1 MNEQTQKITGVATSA
16 LTLATMGV
24 SMVAALPANADAVPV
39 PQPAAEKN
47 LQAAGAPVV
56 KPSQV
61 AGTFAFT
68 QGEVTPLDQIA
79 RSMGSADKYLCGAQ
93 AVTSDAGTLA
103 EVGTWT
109 ISIGGAVAHP
119 YDATIEQMVDEERQ
133 TVVLGCSCAGNP
145 ADGIASVNAQVTGV
159 PVTELLRHADPL
171 EGANTIVLA
180 SADGYE
186 VALPLSYVL
195 QHYCPIVFDV
205 NGSPIA
211 ESMGGVNQLWLG
223 STSAR
228 YFSRDIVSITVEQRN
243 EVPAAPGAGDAA
255 DASANLPNVGMF
267 FGGEAA

>member
-16 LTLATMGV
+16 LMLATVGAGMA
-24 SMVAALPANADAVPV
+24 AALPSGADAAPA

-47 LQAAGAPVV
+47 LQPAGASVV

-79 RSMGSADKYLCGAQ
+79 RSMGSADQHLCGAK
-93 AVTSDAGTLA
+93 AVTSDAGALA
-103 EVGTWT
+103 EVGTRT

-119 YDATIEQMVDEERQ
+119 YDATVEEMIDEESQ
-133 TVVLGCSCAGNP
+133 TMVLGCSYAGNP

-171 EGANTIVLA
+171 EGANTIVFV

-186 VALPLSYVL
+186 VAPPLSYVL

-223 STSAR
+223 SMSAR
-228 YFSRDIVSITVEQRN
+228 YFARDIVSITVEQRD
-243 EVPAAPGAGDAA
+243 EVPAAPGANDAA
-255 DASANLPNVGMF
+255 GASANLPNVGVF
-267 FGGEAA
+267 FGGEVA

>member
-1 MNEQTQKITGVATSA
+1 MNAQTQKITGVATSA
-16 LTLATMGV
+16 LMLATMGAG
-24 SMVAALPANADAVPV
+24 MAAALPSNANAA
-39 PQPAAEKN
+39 PQ
-47 LQAAGAPVV
+47 QASVQTLSGTGIMV
-56 KPSQV
+56 KTSQV
-61 AGTFAFT
+61 TGTFAFT

-79 RSMGSADKYLCGAQ
+79 RSMGSANQYLCGAK
-93 AVTSDAGTLA
+93 AVTSDAGSLA
-103 EVGTWT
+103 EIGTWT
-109 ISIGGAVAHP
+109 ISVGGAVAHP
-119 YDATIEQMVDEERQ
+119 YDATIEEMVDEESQ

-159 PVTELLRHADPL
+159 PVTELLRHADPV
-171 EGANTIVLA
+171 EGANTIVFA

-186 VALPLSYVL
+186 IALPLNYVL

-228 YFSRDIVSITVEQRN
+228 YFARDIVSITVEQRD

-255 DASANLPNVGMF
+255 DASANLPNVGVF
-267 FGGEAA
+267 FGGEVA

>member
-1 MNEQTQKITGVATSA
+1 MNEQTQKLTAAATSA
-16 LTLATMGV
+16 LMLAGMGV
-24 SMVAALPANADAVPV
+24 AAVSSAPVVADAASAVP
-39 PQPAAEKN
+39 AEQVVA
-47 LQAAGAPVV
+47 QAAPSV

-79 RSMGSADKYLCGAQ
+79 RSMGSADKYLCGAK
-93 AVTSDAGTLA
+93 APASDAGALA
-103 EVGTWT
+103 EAGEWT

-119 YDATIEQMVDEERQ
+119 YDATVEEMTDEATQ
-133 TVVLGCSCAGNP
+133 TAVLGCSCAGNP
-145 ADGIASVNAQVTGV
+145 ADGIASVNAEVTGV
-159 PVTELLRHADPL
+159 AVTELLRHADPVA
-171 EGANTIVLA
+171 EANTIVFA

-228 YFSRDIVSITVEQRN
+228 YFARDIVSITVEVRD
-243 EVPAAPGAGDAA
+243 EAPAAPGAGDAA
-255 DASANLPNVGMF
+255 DASANLPNVGVF
-267 FGGEAA
+267 FGGEVA